1 MTSSIVFQNSQRN
14 LPDGY
19 RIRKLEIEDYFKG
32 YKGLLSQLTDACD
45 MNMESFHEVFRQCVN
60 NPYHHVVVIENVE
73 MKKIVATGT
82 LFIEHKFIH
91 NCGKVAH
98 IEDIVVDKDVRHMKF
113 GSTVVRQLLSFAKS
127 FSVYKCI
134 LNCDSKLVSFYNS
147 LGFKREADQMC
158 YRTKHF
164 DVV

>member
-19 RIRKLEIEDYFKG
+19 CIRKLEIEDYFKG
-32 YKGLLSQLTDACD
+32 YKELLSQLTDASD
-45 MNMESFHEVFRQCVN
+45 MKMENFQEAFRQCIIN
-60 NPYHHVVVIENVE
+60 QYLHVVVIENVD
-73 MKKIVATGT
+73 MRKIVATGT
-82 LFIEHKFIH
+82 VFIEQKFTH

-98 IEDIVVDKDVRHMKF
+98 IEDVVVDKDVRHMKF
-113 GSTVVRQLLSFAKS
+113 GSIVVRQLLSIANS

-134 LNCDSKLVSFYNS
+134 LNCDPKLVSFYNS

-164 DVV
+164 ER